1 MAPDD
6 LIAEFSAL
14 MEAGA
19 LAEADAGFAALL
31 QQYPRNVTVMTRYAR
46 VAERRADWAEAVH
59 RWRQALTKSPTNR
72 VLLMGLAAALVRNG
86 QSEAAEKVLSDAL
99 APLAGGLDLAAT
111 DASLRRLMLEH
122 ARLATVRLDVAAARQ
137 RWQALPTQL
146 PRDPEVQAG
155 WQEACGLDNDTEI
168 EPAEVGAAARL
179 EVALVS
185 RFESLGGN
193 CEFGLVQRHFGAEP
207 LGLMRWLSI
216 SPERL
221 CEALET
227 RLAGIGEPQFTEL
240 RVGGGHEF
248 ITSDTRYGMA
258 MHTFIKDSGQD
269 QVKLA
274 AQMQRRLRFLRDKLL
289 QDLKAGEK
297 IFLYRCREDTT
308 YDHVESISACLRAY
322 NQRNRLLAV
331 FLTEDD
337 GPPVATRRYKPRM
350 LSASIRNGRKRPF
363 GTGWDIDFEAW
374 VQTLRQTLVVIA
386 PKVKK

>member
-1 MAPDD
+1 MSPEDR
-6 LIAEFSAL
+6 IAELSAL
-14 MEAGA
+14 MDAGV
-19 LAEADAGFAALL
+19 LAEADAGFVALL
-31 QQYPRNVTVMTRYAR
+31 EQYPRNVTIMTRYAR
-46 VAERRADWAEAVH
+46 VAERRADWTEAVQ
-59 RWRQALTKSPTNR
+59 RWRQALAKSPANR
-72 VLLMGLAAALVRNG
+72 VLLMGLAAALVRDG
-86 QSEAAEKVLSDAL
+86 KAEAADRVLSDAL

-111 DASLRRLMLEH
+111 DASLRRLMVEH

-137 RWQALPTQL
+137 RWQALLAQL
-146 PRDPEVQAG
+146 PRDQEVLAG
-155 WQEACGLDNDTEI
+155 WQEACGLDNDTEM
-168 EPAEVGAAARL
+168 EPAAVGAAARP

-227 RLAGIGEPQFTEL
+227 KLAGIGEAQFTEL

-269 QVKLA
+269 KTKLA
-274 AQMQRRLRFLRDKLL
+274 VQMQRRLRFLRDKLL
-289 QDLKAGEK
+289 QDLAAGEK

-308 YDHVESISACLRAY
+308 NEHVEAMSACVRSY

-331 FLTEDD
+331 FLTADD
-337 GPPVATRRYKPRM
+337 GPPVAVRRYKPRM
-350 LSASIRNGRKRPF
+350 LSAAIRNGRKRPF
-363 GTGWDIDFEAW
+363 GSGWNIDFDAW
-374 VQTLRQTLVVIA
+374 MQILRQTLVVIA
-386 PKVKK
+386 PKGQK